1 MVSILYTWLTIDV
14 KYLYLTEAKTQ
25 RNYKKIVI
33 FVLKSNIFK
42 LGWPQVLF
50 SVFMILDLISF
61 FVFDKFVKPNKLNPG
76 RYY

>member
-1 MVSILYTWLTIDV
+1 MTIDV
-14 KYLYLTEAKTQ
+14 KDLYFTGAITY

-61 FVFDKFVKPNKLNPG
+61 FVFDKFVKFNKLNPG
-76 RYY
+76 RNY

>member
-1 MVSILYTWLTIDV
+1 MYTWLTIDV
-14 KYLYLTEAKTQ
+14 EVFYFIEAKTG

-61 FVFDKFVKPNKLNPG
+61 FVFDKFVKSNKLNPG
-76 RYY
+76 RNY